1 MSDNMNNCKVKFSLK
16 KENFCL
22 TENIIFQFR
31 IIYNKNRRK
40 LRNSHKKRFET
51 NI

>member
-40 LRNSHKKRFET
+40 IKKFT
-51 NI
+51 QKKI

>member
-22 TENIIFQFR
+22 TKNIIFQFR

-40 LRNSHKKRFET
+40 IKRFVQKK
-51 NI
+51 I